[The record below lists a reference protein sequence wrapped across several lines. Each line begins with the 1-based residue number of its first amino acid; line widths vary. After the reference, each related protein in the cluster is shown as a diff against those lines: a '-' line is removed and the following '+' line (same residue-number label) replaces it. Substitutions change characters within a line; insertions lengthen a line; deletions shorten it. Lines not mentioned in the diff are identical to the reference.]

1 MPARTIGDNNRQM
14 RILVT
19 GACGYKGTVLVPKL
33 LSAGHE
39 VLAIDTMW
47 FGNYLKPHR
56 NLTVDRLD
64 VRNTDEIRWDGL
76 DAIIHL
82 SSIANDPCGDLDPK
96 LTWEVSAL
104 ATMQLADRAV
114 RNGVRR
120 FIYASSGSV
129 YGIKEE
135 AQVTEDLELRPISEY
150 NKTKMVAERVLL
162 SYAGDMVVQII
173 RPATVCGYSPR
184 MRLDVSVNMLT
195 MQALTKE
202 QITVFGGNQ
211 VRPNIHIDDIT
222 DVYLFMLD
230 NPQHHGIYNAGF
242 ENISIMDIARRVT
255 EHAPARITVTESNDP
270 RSYRV
275 NSDKL
280 LATGFRPKKTVD
292 DAIRE
297 IVDKFRLGLLKDED
311 RFYNL
316 KWMQREVLK

>member
-1 MPARTIGDNNRQM
+1 M

-33 LSAGHE
+33 LSSGHE
-39 VLAIDTMW
+39 VIAIDTMW
-47 FGNYLKPHR
+47 FGNYLKPHK
-56 NLTVDRLD
+56 NLNVEQVDVRDSDKIRLD
-64 VRNTDEIRWDGL
+64 GV

-104 ATMQLADRAV
+104 ATMQLADKAV
-114 RNGVRR
+114 RKGVRR

-129 YGIKEE
+129 YGVKEE

-162 SYAGDMVVQII
+162 SYANELVVQII

-184 MRLDVSVNMLT
+184 MRLDVSVNLLT

-202 QITVFGGNQ
+202 HITVFGGDQ

-222 DVYLFMLD
+222 DVYLFMLAH
-230 NPQHHGIYNAGF
+230 PQHQGIYNAGF

-280 LATGFRPKKTVD
+280 LATGYRPKKTVD

-297 IVDKFRLGLLKDED
+297 IVDKFRLGQLKDED
-311 RFYNL
+311 RFHNL